1 MAEVARGFG
10 YTTMWLAV
18 RKQPTK
24 AVADALALAR
34 VRRIDWNPGVA
45 AAYAD
50 SVFVT
55 PPLGA
60 WTLAVG
66 ARLPDFTAGNA
77 ALGRLAALSRTLG
90 EVQFFRTQRNAEV
103 HAWAR
108 AVNGNVTRAYC
119 FVADQRKIT
128 RFVGEPTPDEWALAI
143 GTAAPVGRQ
152 DDWWETIPDED
163 GVLAL
168 AGRWSLDPRNI
179 DGGRP
184 PGAGLVGELSART
197 GLRGLLARLTGRR
210 S

>member
-18 RKQPTK
+18 RRQPTK
-24 AVADALALAR
+24 AVAGALALAH
-34 VRRIDWNPGVA
+34 VRRTDWNAGVA

-66 ARLPDFTAGNA
+66 VRLPDFTAGNA
-77 ALGRLAALSRTLG
+77 GLNRLAALSRALG
-90 EVQFFRTQRNAEV
+90 EVQFFGTHRNIEV
-103 HAWAR
+103 HAWAK
-108 AVNGNVTRAYC
+108 AVNGNVVRAYR

-168 AGRWSLDPRNI
+168 AGRWSLDPRNL

-184 PGAGLVGELSART
+184 PGAGLVGDLPSP
-197 GLRGLLARLTGRR
+197 GGVRGLLAKLIGRR